1 MVDILRSVGL
11 PDAGHVRVGFS
22 EQNSLGRVGIAR
34 SVGLQEAGSVKV
46 GE

>member
-1 MVDILRSVGL
+1 MTSIL
-11 PDAGHVRVGFS
+11 VGFS